1 MVGHSLVY
9 AVEIFFPLKA
19 KGRSTEGSSKAPFL
33 VVQPRHR
40 HGRCKTPGHK
50 QSSSRG
56 CAVCLSHNPQ
66 CNKCARARQ
75 VGQHL
80 CPPGKGTTCF
90 PFHCELGEE
99 KSQEF
104 CLLAF
109 TGETPWKFLGVSAKK
124 PTKQKLES
132 PGSNCRSNSPC
143 QPARATRFSGL
154 FSILE

>member
-1 MVGHSLVY
+1 MVGRSLLY

-40 HGRCKTPGHK
+40 HGRCKMLVHR

-56 CAVCLSHNPQ
+56 CAVCLSHSPW
-66 CNKCARARQ
+66 CNKCARTWQ
-75 VGQHL
+75 VGRHL
-80 CPPGKGTTCF
+80 SSLSKETTYV
-90 PFHCELGEE
+90 PFCCGLGEE

-124 PTKQKLES
+124 NTKQKLES
-132 PGSNCRSNSPC
+132 PGSNCHSNSPC
-143 QPARATRFSGL
+143 QPA
-154 FSILE
+154 